1 MLEYLYRAVGL
12 TIWFEIFTLNL
23 YSTHFG
29 WAILSTIFCVAAIG
43 ALVKSCAIYSVVAF
57 TTASKYNLDR
67 TMERAVDALENKL
80 EEVAQNAGIYEAE
93 QTQEPKQEKKQH
105 K

>member
-1 MLEYLYRAVGL
+1 MLEYLYGPVGL

-43 ALVKSCAIYSVVAF
+43 ALVKSCAIYGVVAF